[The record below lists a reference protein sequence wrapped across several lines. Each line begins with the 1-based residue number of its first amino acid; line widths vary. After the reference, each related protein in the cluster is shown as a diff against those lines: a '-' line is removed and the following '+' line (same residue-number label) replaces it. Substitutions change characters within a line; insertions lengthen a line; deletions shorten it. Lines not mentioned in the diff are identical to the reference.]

1 MALNWFVSD
10 FKWID
15 GYKYNL
21 AWPNVLETK
30 SMKTIVEYMTYLYE
44 ISGSTIHMEVS
55 YLTYNTRTY
64 LWKKSKF
71 SLGSQDEN
79 SRPLL
84 ARITVWSLISMVGE
98 QFSQNQ

>member
-1 MALNWFVSD
+1 MRNSAFTHFFGTKSEVPSEIYPPLTTGNSVALNWSVSD

-15 GYKYNL
+15 GYKYNE
-21 AWPNVLETK
+21 AWPNGLETK

-64 LWKKSKF
+64 LWKKK
-71 SLGSQDEN
+71 
-79 SRPLL
+79 
-84 ARITVWSLISMVGE
+84 
-98 QFSQNQ
+98 